1 MKSFRQLELV
11 WTWLIYQGGLA
22 RMRRNI
28 FLGFGCSGYRSF
40 FGSEDSRFGPFDKV
54 QVLAGQNNCG
64 KSSLVDFVIKAMTT
78 IDARGEIAR
87 NRYPFTRED
96 APLLLKSAGA
106 NDPLTISLCID
117 RSVLL
122 ESSSLKRPSGDKWRA
137 EFSELF
143 SRSPYIS
150 TDGNGVWL
158 DFLTSS
164 PGAWSSLANDL
175 TASFSQFKSS
185 GLSMDLNRC
194 SLDLLQHGGDD
205 GSCYADIIRSIVPW
219 GNIPRFVKV
228 DAIRS
233 VEDDD
238 FPDRDVD
245 LCSGRGLP
253 TALLRL
259 FNPER
264 SNHARAEARLNKLQG
279 FVRDVMN
286 DPRASLLVSHE
297 SHEISLKTSD
307 ADYLPLESLGT
318 GVTELV
324 ILASIIACNDNSIIC
339 IEEPEIHL
347 HPALQARFMKY
358 LLEDDSNRFIITTH
372 SPTVINYP
380 GVQVAHVS
388 KTNGVSG
395 CRQLDGLGCARDL
408 LDDLGVKASD
418 LLQANFVVWVEGPSD
433 RVYLNYWIKRWS
445 DEHNI
450 SLEEGIHYSA
460 MIYGGKL
467 LNALDASAGEEIPAE
482 LISLFRINTHFCV
495 LMDSDKKSSHSRLNS
510 TKRRIIDECTQSGAM
525 SWVTWGATIENY
537 VPEDVLAA
545 SIEKCYSGK
554 KWEHPLGDRF
564 ICPLSFTFKGGKTHP
579 DKIRIARTACEA
591 GFSPLGDAVKH
602 VAELCDL
609 ICAANDVD
617 MG

>member
-1 MKSFRQLELV
+1 
-11 WTWLIYQGGLA
+11 
-22 RMRRNI
+22 MRRNI

-40 FGSEDSRFGPFDKV
+40 FGNEDSRFGPFDKV

-64 KSSLVDFVIKAMTT
+64 KSSLVDFVIKAMTS
-78 IDARGEIAR
+78 IDGRGEIAR

-106 NDPLTISLCID
+106 DDPLTISLCID

-122 ESSSLKRPSGDKWRA
+122 ESSSLKQPSEDKLRA
-137 EFSELF
+137 ELSELF
-143 SRSPYIS
+143 SQSPYMS
-150 TDGNGVWL
+150 DDGNGVWL
-158 DFLTSS
+158 DFHMASLAA
-164 PGAWSSLANDL
+164 GSSLTNVL
-175 TASFSQFKSS
+175 IASFSQYKSAS
-185 GLSMDLNRC
+185 LSMDPARRP
-194 SLDLLQHGGDD
+194 LDLLEHAGDE
-205 GSCYADIIRSIVPW
+205 SCYADIIRSIVPW

-233 VEDDD
+233 VEDDE

-286 DPRASLLVSHE
+286 DPCASLLVSHE

-318 GVTELV
+318 GITELV
-324 ILASIIACNDNSIIC
+324 ILASIIACNDNRIIC

-388 KTNGVSG
+388 KANGASG

-433 RVYLNYWIKRWS
+433 RVYLSYWIKRWS

-450 SLEEGIHYSA
+450 SLEEGIHYSV

-467 LNALDASAGEEIPAE
+467 LNALDASAGGDIPSE

-495 LMDSDKKSSHSRLNS
+495 LVDSDKKSSHSRLNS
-510 TKRRIIDECTQSGAM
+510 TKRRIIDECAQNGAM
-525 SWVTWGATIENY
+525 SWITWGATIENY
-537 VPEDVLAA
+537 VPEDVLVA
-545 SIEKCYSGK
+545 SIEKCYPGK
-554 KWEHPLGDRF
+554 KWEHPLDDRF
-564 ICPLSFTFKGGKTHP
+564 ICPLSFAFKGKKSQP
-579 DKIRIARTACEA
+579 SKIKIARTACEV
-591 GFSPLGDAVKH
+591 GFSPLGDAMKKVG
-602 VAELCDL
+602 ELCDL
-609 ICAANDVD
+609 ICAANDVEAR
-617 MG
+617 

>member
-1 MKSFRQLELV
+1 
-11 WTWLIYQGGLA
+11 
-22 RMRRNI
+22 MRRNI

-40 FGSEDSRFGPFDKV
+40 FGNEDSRFGPFDKV

-64 KSSLVDFVIKAMTT
+64 KSSLVDFVIKAMTS
-78 IDARGEIAR
+78 IDGRGEIAR

-106 NDPLTISLCID
+106 DDPLTISLCID

-122 ESSSLKRPSGDKWRA
+122 ESSSLKQPSEDKLRA
-137 EFSELF
+137 ELSELF
-143 SRSPYIS
+143 SQSPYMS
-150 TDGNGVWL
+150 DDGNGVWL
-158 DFLTSS
+158 DFHMASLAA
-164 PGAWSSLANDL
+164 GSSLTNVL
-175 TASFSQFKSS
+175 IASFSQYKSAS
-185 GLSMDLNRC
+185 LSMDPARRP
-194 SLDLLQHGGDD
+194 LDLLEHAGDE
-205 GSCYADIIRSIVPW
+205 SCYADIIRSIVPW

-233 VEDDD
+233 VEDDE

-286 DPRASLLVSHE
+286 DPCASLLVSHE
-297 SHEISLKTSD
+297 SHEISLKTFD

-324 ILASIIACNDNSIIC
+324 ILASIIACNDNRIIC

-388 KTNGVSG
+388 KANGASG

-433 RVYLNYWIKRWS
+433 RVYLSYWIKRWS

-450 SLEEGIHYSA
+450 SLEEGIHYSV

-467 LNALDASAGEEIPAE
+467 LNALDASAGEDIPSE

-495 LMDSDKKSSHSRLNS
+495 LVDSDKKSSHSRLNS
-510 TKRRIIDECTQSGAM
+510 TKRRIIDECAQSGAM
-525 SWVTWGATIENY
+525 SWITWGATIENY
-537 VPEDVLAA
+537 VPEDVLVA
-545 SIEKCYSGK
+545 SIEKCYPGK
-554 KWEHPLGDRF
+554 KWEHPLDDRF
-564 ICPLSFTFKGGKTHP
+564 ICPLSFAFKGKKSQP
-579 DKIRIARTACEA
+579 SKIKIARTACEV
-591 GFSPLGDAVKH
+591 GFSPLGDAMKKVG
-602 VAELCDL
+602 ELCDL
-609 ICAANDVD
+609 ICAANDVEAR
-617 MG
+617 

>member
-1 MKSFRQLELV
+1 
-11 WTWLIYQGGLA
+11 
-22 RMRRNI
+22 MRRNI

-64 KSSLVDFVIKAMTT
+64 KSSLVDFVIKAMTS
-78 IDARGEIAR
+78 IDQRGEIAR

-122 ESSSLKRPSGDKWRA
+122 ESSSLKRPSGDKRMA
-137 EFSELF
+137 ELSELF
-143 SRSPYIS
+143 SRPPYIS
-150 TDGNGVWL
+150 NDGDGVWL
-158 DFLTSS
+158 DFLTAS
-164 PGAWSSLANDL
+164 PAAGSSLVNDL
-175 TASFSQFKSS
+175 IASFSQYKSA

-194 SLDLLQHGGDD
+194 SLDPLQHGGDD
-205 GSCYADIIRSIVPW
+205 ESCYADIIRSIVPW

-372 SPTVINYP
+372 SPTAINYP

-467 LNALDASAGEEIPAE
+467 LNALDASAGEDIPAE

-510 TKRRIIDECTQSGAM
+510 TKRRIIDECTQNGAM

-545 SIEKCYSGK
+545 SIEK
-554 KWEHPLGDRF
+554 
-564 ICPLSFTFKGGKTHP
+564 
-579 DKIRIARTACEA
+579 
-591 GFSPLGDAVKH
+591 
-602 VAELCDL
+602 
-609 ICAANDVD
+609 
-617 MG
+617 

>member
-1 MKSFRQLELV
+1 MHQ
-11 WTWLIYQGGLA
+11 
-22 RMRRNI
+22 NI
-28 FLGFGCSGYRSF
+28 FLGFGCNGYRSF
-40 FGSEDSRFGPFDKV
+40 FGNEDSRFGPFDKV

-64 KSSLVDFVIKAMTT
+64 KSSLVDFVIKAMTS
-78 IDARGEIAR
+78 IDVRGEIAR

-106 NDPLTISLCID
+106 NGPLTISLCID

-122 ESSSLKRPSGDKWRA
+122 ESSSLKRPSGDKWRT
-137 EFSELF
+137 ELSELF

-150 TDGNGVWL
+150 TNGDGVWL
-158 DFLTSS
+158 DFLTAT
-164 PGAWSSLANDL
+164 PAVGSSLANGII
-175 TASFSQFKSS
+175 ASYSQFKSAD
-185 GLSMDLNRC
+185 LSMDLNRC
-194 SLDLLQHGGDD
+194 SSDLLQYDGDD
-205 GSCYADIIRSIVPW
+205 ESCYAAIIHSIVPW
-219 GNIPRFVKV
+219 ENVPRFVKV

-238 FPDRDVD
+238 LPDRDVD
-245 LCSGRGLP
+245 LCGGRGLP

-264 SNHARAEARLNKLQG
+264 SNHTRAEERLNKLQG

-286 DPRASLLVSHE
+286 DPCTSLLVSHE

-307 ADYLPLESLGT
+307 ADYLPLDSLGT

-324 ILASIIACNDNSIIC
+324 ILASIIACNDNRIIC

-388 KTNGVSG
+388 KANGVSR
-395 CRQLDGLGCARDL
+395 CKQLDGLGCARDL

-418 LLQANFVVWVEGPSD
+418 LLQASFIVWVEGPSD
-433 RVYLNYWIKRWS
+433 RIYLTYWIKRWS
-445 DEHNI
+445 DEHGI
-450 SLEEGIHYSA
+450 SLEEGIHYSV

-467 LNALDASAGEEIPAE
+467 LNALDASTCEDVPAE

-510 TKRRIIDECTQSGAM
+510 TKRRIIDECEQSGAM

-537 VPEDVLAA
+537 VPEDVLVA
-545 SIEKCYSGK
+545 SIEKCYPGK

-564 ICPLSFTFKGGKTHP
+564 ICPLSFTFKGKKSQP
-579 DKIRIARTACEA
+579 SKIKIARAACKA
-591 GFSPLGDAVKH
+591 GFSPLDDAMKKVG
-602 VAELCDL
+602 ELCDL
-609 ICAANDVD
+609 ICAANDVETGWLD
-617 MG
+617 YRLVNRK

>member
-1 MKSFRQLELV
+1 MSWGF
-11 WTWLIYQGGLA
+11 A

-28 FLGFGCSGYRSF
+28 FLGFGCNGYRSF
-40 FGSEDSRFGPFDKV
+40 FGNEDSRFGPFDKI

-64 KSSLVDFVIKAMTT
+64 KSSLVDFVIKAMTS
-78 IDARGEIAR
+78 IDEMGEIAR

-106 NDPLTISLCID
+106 NAPLTISLCID

-122 ESSSLKRPSGDKWRA
+122 ESSSLKRPSGDRWRA

-150 TDGNGVWL
+150 TEGDAVWL
-158 DFLTSS
+158 DFLTAS
-164 PGAWSSLANDL
+164 PGAWSSLANVL

-194 SLDLLQHGGDD
+194 SLDLFQHGGDD

-233 VEDDD
+233 VEDDG
-238 FPDRDVD
+238 FPDRDID

-286 DPRASLLVSHE
+286 DPCASPLVSHE
-297 SHEISLKTSD
+297 SHEISLMTSD
-307 ADYLPLESLGT
+307 TDFLPLESLGT
-318 GVTELV
+318 GITELV
-324 ILASIIACNDNSIIC
+324 ILASIIACNDNRIIC

-433 RVYLNYWIKRWS
+433 RVYLNYWIKSWS

-450 SLEEGIHYSA
+450 SLEEGIHYSV

-467 LNALDASAGEEIPAE
+467 LNALDASAGGEFPSE

-510 TKRRIIDECTQSGAM
+510 TKCRIIDECAQSGAM

-537 VPEDVLAA
+537 IPEDVLVA
-545 SIEKCYSGK
+545 SIEKCYPGK

-564 ICPLSFTFKGGKTHP
+564 ICPLNFTFKGK
-579 DKIRIARTACEA
+579 KIQPSKIKIARSACEA
-591 GFSPLGDAVKH
+591 GFSPMGDAMKKVG
-602 VAELCDL
+602 VLCDL
-609 ICAANDVD
+609 ICAANDVGTRYLD
-617 MG
+617 YRLGNRE

>member
-1 MKSFRQLELV
+1 
-11 WTWLIYQGGLA
+11 
-22 RMRRNI
+22 MRRNI
-28 FLGFGCSGYRSF
+28 FLGFGCNGYRSF
-40 FGSEDSRFGPFDKV
+40 FGNEDSRFGPFDKV

-64 KSSLVDFVIKAMTT
+64 KSSLVDFVIKAMTS
-78 IDARGEIAR
+78 IDGRGEIAR

-106 NDPLTISLCID
+106 DDPLTISLCID

-122 ESSSLKRPSGDKWRA
+122 ESSSLKQPSEDKLRA
-137 EFSELF
+137 ELSELF
-143 SRSPYIS
+143 SQSPYMS
-150 TDGNGVWL
+150 DDGNGVWL
-158 DFLTSS
+158 DFHMASLAA
-164 PGAWSSLANDL
+164 GSSLTNVL
-175 TASFSQFKSS
+175 IASFSQYKSAS
-185 GLSMDLNRC
+185 LSMDPARRP
-194 SLDLLQHGGDD
+194 LDLLEHAGDE
-205 GSCYADIIRSIVPW
+205 SCYADIIRSIVPW

-233 VEDDD
+233 VEDDE

-286 DPRASLLVSHE
+286 DPCASLLVSHE

-318 GVTELV
+318 GITELV
-324 ILASIIACNDNSIIC
+324 ILASIIACNDNRIIC

-347 HPALQARFMKY
+347 HPTLQARFMKY

-388 KTNGVSG
+388 KANGASG

-433 RVYLNYWIKRWS
+433 RVYLSYWIKRWS

-450 SLEEGIHYSA
+450 SLEEGIHYSV

-467 LNALDASAGEEIPAE
+467 LNALDASAGGDIPSE

-495 LMDSDKKSSHSRLNS
+495 LVDSDKKSSHSRLNS
-510 TKRRIIDECTQSGAM
+510 TKRRIIDECAQSGAM
-525 SWVTWGATIENY
+525 SWITWGATIENY
-537 VPEDVLAA
+537 VPEDVLVA
-545 SIEKCYSGK
+545 SIEKCYPGK
-554 KWEHPLGDRF
+554 KWEHPLDDRF
-564 ICPLSFTFKGGKTHP
+564 ICPLSFAFKGKKSQP
-579 DKIRIARTACEA
+579 SKIKIARTACEV
-591 GFSPLGDAVKH
+591 GFSPLGDAMKKVG
-602 VAELCDL
+602 ELCDL
-609 ICAANDVD
+609 ICAANDVEAR
-617 MG
+617 

>member
-1 MKSFRQLELV
+1 
-11 WTWLIYQGGLA
+11 
-22 RMRRNI
+22 MRRNI
-28 FLGFGCSGYRSF
+28 FLGFGCNGYRSF
-40 FGSEDSRFGPFDKV
+40 FGDEDSRFGPFDKI

-64 KSSLVDFVIKAMTT
+64 KSSLVDFVIKAMTS
-78 IDARGEIAR
+78 IDEMGEIAR

-96 APLLLKSAGA
+96 APLLLKSVGI
-106 NDPLTISLCID
+106 NGPLTISLCIN

-122 ESSSLKRPSGDKWRA
+122 ESSGLKRPSGDKWRA
-137 EFSELF
+137 ELSELF

-150 TDGNGVWL
+150 SDENGVWL
-158 DFLTSS
+158 DFLTAS
-164 PGAWSSLANDL
+164 PGVWSSLANVL
-175 TASFSQFKSS
+175 TASFSQFKSA
-185 GLSMDLNRC
+185 GLAMDLNRC
-194 SLDLLQHGGDD
+194 SLDLLQYADD
-205 GSCYADIIRSIVPW
+205 DKSCYADIIRSIVPW

-238 FPDRDVD
+238 LPGRDVD
-245 LCSGRGLP
+245 LCSGHGLP

-286 DPRASLLVSHE
+286 DPCASLLVSHE

-324 ILASIIACNDNSIIC
+324 ILASIIACNDNRIIC

-358 LLEDDSNRFIITTH
+358 LFEDDSNRFIITTH

-388 KTNGVSG
+388 KASGVSG
-395 CRQLDGLGCARDL
+395 CRQLDGLGCVRDL

-418 LLQANFVVWVEGPSD
+418 LLQTNFVVWVEGPSD
-433 RVYLNYWIKRWS
+433 RVYLNYWIERWS

-450 SLEEGIHYSA
+450 SLEEGIHYSV
-460 MIYGGKL
+460 MIYSGKL
-467 LNALDASAGEEIPAE
+467 LNALDASTGGEIPSE

-510 TKRRIIDECTQSGAM
+510 TKRRIIDECAQSGAM

-537 VPEDVLAA
+537 IPEDVLVA
-545 SIEKCYSGK
+545 SIEKCYPGK

-564 ICPLSFTFKGGKTHP
+564 ICPLSFTFKGK
-579 DKIRIARTACEA
+579 KIQPSKIKIARSACEA
-591 GFSPLGDAVKH
+591 GFCPLGDAMKKVG
-602 VAELCDL
+602 ELCDL
-609 ICAANDVD
+609 ICAANDVE

>member
-1 MKSFRQLELV
+1 M
-11 WTWLIYQGGLA
+11 
-22 RMRRNI
+22 
-28 FLGFGCSGYRSF
+28 
-40 FGSEDSRFGPFDKV
+40 
-54 QVLAGQNNCG
+54 
-64 KSSLVDFVIKAMTT
+64 SL
-78 IDARGEIAR
+78 
-87 NRYPFTRED
+87 
-96 APLLLKSAGA
+96 
-106 NDPLTISLCID
+106 
-117 RSVLL
+117 
-122 ESSSLKRPSGDKWRA
+122 
-137 EFSELF
+137 
-143 SRSPYIS
+143 
-150 TDGNGVWL
+150 
-158 DFLTSS
+158 
-164 PGAWSSLANDL
+164 
-175 TASFSQFKSS
+175 
-185 GLSMDLNRC
+185 DLNRC

-205 GSCYADIIRSIVPW
+205 GSCYADIIHSIVPW

-238 FPDRDVD
+238 FPDRDVE

-286 DPRASLLVSHE
+286 DPCASLLVSHE

-318 GVTELV
+318 GITELV
-324 ILASIIACNDNSIIC
+324 ILASIIACNDNRIIC

-380 GVQVAHVS
+380 GIQVAHVS
-388 KTNGVSG
+388 KANGVSG

-418 LLQANFVVWVEGPSD
+418 LLQANFLVWVEGPSD

-450 SLEEGIHYSA
+450 SLEEGIHYSV

-467 LNALDASAGEEIPAE
+467 LNALDASAGGEIPSE

-495 LMDSDKKSSHSRLNS
+495 LMDSDKKSPHSRLNS
-510 TKRRIIDECTQSGAM
+510 TKRRIIDECAQSGAM

-537 VPEDVLAA
+537 IPEDVLVA
-545 SIEKCYSGK
+545 SIKKCYPDK

-564 ICPLSFTFKGGKTHP
+564 ICALSFTFKGKKIQPGKI
-579 DKIRIARTACEA
+579 KIARTACEA
-591 GFSPLGDAVKH
+591 GFSPLGDAMKKVG
-602 VAELCDL
+602 ELCDL
-609 ICAANDVD
+609 ICAANDVETR
-617 MG
+617 

>member
-1 MKSFRQLELV
+1 
-11 WTWLIYQGGLA
+11 
-22 RMRRNI
+22 MRRNI
-28 FLGFGCSGYRSF
+28 FLGFGCNGYRSF
-40 FGSEDSRFGPFDKV
+40 FGNEDSRFGPFDKI

-64 KSSLVDFVIKAMTT
+64 KSSLVDFVIKAMTS
-78 IDARGEIAR
+78 IDEMGEIAR

-106 NDPLTISLCID
+106 NAPLAISLCID

-122 ESSSLKRPSGDKWRA
+122 ESSSLKRPSGDRWRA

-150 TDGNGVWL
+150 TEGDAVWL
-158 DFLTSS
+158 DFLTAS
-164 PGAWSSLANDL
+164 PGAWSSLANVL

-194 SLDLLQHGGDD
+194 SLDLFQHGGDD

-233 VEDDD
+233 VEDDG
-238 FPDRDVD
+238 FPDRDID

-286 DPRASLLVSHE
+286 DPCASLLVSHE
-297 SHEISLKTSD
+297 SHEISLMTSD
-307 ADYLPLESLGT
+307 TDFLPLESLGT
-318 GVTELV
+318 GITELV
-324 ILASIIACNDNSIIC
+324 ILASIIACNDNRIIC

-433 RVYLNYWIKRWS
+433 RVYLNYWIKSWS

-450 SLEEGIHYSA
+450 SLEEGIHYSV

-467 LNALDASAGEEIPAE
+467 LNALDASAGGEFPSE

-510 TKRRIIDECTQSGAM
+510 TKCRIIDECAQSGAM

-537 VPEDVLAA
+537 IPEDVLVA
-545 SIEKCYSGK
+545 SIEKCYPGK

-564 ICPLSFTFKGGKTHP
+564 ICPLNFTFKGK
-579 DKIRIARTACEA
+579 KIQPSKIKIARSACEA
-591 GFSPLGDAVKH
+591 GFSPMGDAMKKVG
-602 VAELCDL
+602 VLCDL
-609 ICAANDVD
+609 ICAANDVGTRYLD
-617 MG
+617 YRLGNRE

>member
-1 MKSFRQLELV
+1 
-11 WTWLIYQGGLA
+11 
-22 RMRRNI
+22 MRRNF

-40 FGSEDSRFGPFDKV
+40 FGNEDSRFGPFDKV

-64 KSSLVDFVIKAMTT
+64 KSSLVDFVIKAMTS
-78 IDARGEIAR
+78 IDGRGEIAR

-106 NDPLTISLCID
+106 DDPLTISLCID

-122 ESSSLKRPSGDKWRA
+122 ESSSLKQPSEDKLRA
-137 EFSELF
+137 ELSELF
-143 SRSPYIS
+143 SQSPYMS
-150 TDGNGVWL
+150 DDGNGVWL
-158 DFLTSS
+158 DFHMASLAA
-164 PGAWSSLANDL
+164 GSSLTNVL
-175 TASFSQFKSS
+175 ISSFSQYKSAS
-185 GLSMDLNRC
+185 LSMDPARRP
-194 SLDLLQHGGDD
+194 LDLLEHAGDE
-205 GSCYADIIRSIVPW
+205 SCYADIIRSIVPW

-233 VEDDD
+233 VEDVV

-286 DPRASLLVSHE
+286 DPCASLLVSHE

-324 ILASIIACNDNSIIC
+324 ILASIIACNDNRIIC

-388 KTNGVSG
+388 KANGVSG

-445 DEHNI
+445 AEHNI
-450 SLEEGIHYSA
+450 SLEEGIHYSV

-467 LNALDASAGEEIPAE
+467 LNALDASAGGEIPSE

-510 TKRRIIDECTQSGAM
+510 TKRRIIDECAQSGAM
-525 SWVTWGATIENY
+525 SWTTWGATIENY
-537 VPEDVLAA
+537 VSEDVLVA
-545 SIEKCYSGK
+545 SIEKCYPGK

-564 ICPLSFTFKGGKTHP
+564 ICPLSFTFKGK
-579 DKIRIARTACEA
+579 KIQPSKIKIARTACEA
-591 GFSPLGDAVKH
+591 GFSPLGDAMKKVG
-602 VAELCDL
+602 ELCDL
-609 ICAANDVD
+609 ICAANDVETR
-617 MG
+617 

>member
-1 MKSFRQLELV
+1 
-11 WTWLIYQGGLA
+11 
-22 RMRRNI
+22 MRRNI

-64 KSSLVDFVIKAMTT
+64 KSSLVDFVIKAMTS
-78 IDARGEIAR
+78 IDQRGEIAR

-106 NDPLTISLCID
+106 NGPLTISLCID

-122 ESSSLKRPSGDKWRA
+122 ESSSLKRPSGDEWMA
-137 EFSELF
+137 ELSELF
-143 SRSPYIS
+143 SRPPYIS
-150 TDGNGVWL
+150 TDGDGVWL
-158 DFLTSS
+158 DFLTAS
-164 PGAWSSLANDL
+164 PAAGSSLVNDL
-175 TASFSQFKSS
+175 TASFSQYKSA

-194 SLDLLQHGGDD
+194 FLDPLQHGGDD
-205 GSCYADIIRSIVPW
+205 ESCYADIIRSIVPW

-388 KTNGVSG
+388 KRNGVSG

-510 TKRRIIDECTQSGAM
+510 TKRRIVDECTQSGAM

>member
-1 MKSFRQLELV
+1 
-11 WTWLIYQGGLA
+11 
-22 RMRRNI
+22 MRRNI
-28 FLGFGCSGYRSF
+28 FLGFGCNGYRSF
-40 FGSEDSRFGPFDKV
+40 FGNEESRFGPFDKV

-64 KSSLVDFVIKAMTT
+64 KSSLVDFVIKAMIS
-78 IDARGEIAR
+78 IDEIGEIAR

-106 NDPLTISLCID
+106 NGPLTISLCID

-122 ESSSLKRPSGDKWRA
+122 DSSSLKRPSRDKWRA

-164 PGAWSSLANDL
+164 PGAWSSLANVL
-175 TASFSQFKSS
+175 TASFSQFKIS

-194 SLDLLQHGGDD
+194 SLDLFQHGGDD
-205 GSCYADIIRSIVPW
+205 KSCYADIIRSIVPW

-286 DPRASLLVSHE
+286 DPCASLLVSHE
-297 SHEISLKTSD
+297 SHEISLMTSD
-307 ADYLPLESLGT
+307 TDFLPLESLGT
-318 GVTELV
+318 GITELV
-324 ILASIIACNDNSIIC
+324 ILASIIACNDNRIIC

-380 GVQVAHVS
+380 GIQVAHVS
-388 KTNGVSG
+388 KANGVSG
-395 CRQLDGLGCARDL
+395 CRQLDGLGCVRDL

-418 LLQANFVVWVEGPSD
+418 LLQSNFVVWVEGPSD

-450 SLEEGIHYSA
+450 SLEEGIHYSV

-467 LNALDASAGEEIPAE
+467 LNALDASAGGEIPSE
-482 LISLFRINTHFCV
+482 LIPLFRINTHFCV
-495 LMDSDKKSSHSRLNS
+495 LMDSDKKSSHSRLYS
-510 TKRRIIDECTQSGAM
+510 TKRRIIDECAQSGAM

-537 VPEDVLAA
+537 IPEDVLVA
-545 SIEKCYSGK
+545 SIMNCYPDK

-564 ICPLSFTFKGGKTHP
+564 ICPLSFTFKGK
-579 DKIRIARTACEA
+579 KIQPSKIKIARTACEA
-591 GFSPLGDAVKH
+591 GFSPLGDAMKKVG
-602 VAELCDL
+602 ELCDL
-609 ICAANDVD
+609 ICAANDVE
-617 MG
+617 MR

>member
-1 MKSFRQLELV
+1 
-11 WTWLIYQGGLA
+11 
-22 RMRRNI
+22 MRRNI

-40 FGSEDSRFGPFDKV
+40 FGNEDSRFGPFDKV

-64 KSSLVDFVIKAMTT
+64 KSSLVDFVIKAMTS
-78 IDARGEIAR
+78 IDERGVIAYDR
-87 NRYPFTRED
+87 SPFTSED
-96 APLLLKSAGA
+96 VPLVLKSAGA
-106 NDPLTISLCID
+106 NGSLVISLCVD

-164 PGAWSSLANDL
+164 PGAWSSLANVL
-175 TASFSQFKSS
+175 TASFSQYKSA
-185 GLSMDLNRC
+185 GLSMDLHRC
-194 SLDLLQHGGDD
+194 SLELLQHAGDD
-205 GSCYADIIRSIVPW
+205 ESCYADIIRSIVPW

-233 VEDDD
+233 VEDDN

-264 SNHARAEARLNKLQG
+264 SNHAQAEARLNKLQG

-286 DPRASLLVSHE
+286 DPCASLLVSHE

-318 GVTELV
+318 GLTELV
-324 ILASIIACNDNSIIC
+324 ILASIIACNDNRIIC
-339 IEEPEIHL
+339 VEEPEIHL

-380 GVQVAHVS
+380 GIQVAHVS
-388 KTNGVSG
+388 KANGVSG

-450 SLEEGIHYSA
+450 SLEEGIHYSV

-467 LNALDASAGEEIPAE
+467 LNALDASAGGEIPSE

-495 LMDSDKKSSHSRLNS
+495 LMDSDKKSSHSRLNL
-510 TKRRIIDECTQSGAM
+510 TKRRIIDECAQSGAM
-525 SWVTWGATIENY
+525 SWITWGATIENY
-537 VPEDVLAA
+537 VPEDVLVA
-545 SIEKCYSGK
+545 SIEKCYPGK
-554 KWEHPLGDRF
+554 KWVHPLGDRF
-564 ICPLSFTFKGGKTHP
+564 ICPLSFTFKGK
-579 DKIRIARTACEA
+579 KIQPSKIKIARSACEA
-591 GFSPLGDAVKH
+591 GFSPLGDAMKKVG
-602 VAELCDL
+602 ELCDL
-609 ICAANDVD
+609 ICAANDVETR
-617 MG
+617 

>member
-1 MKSFRQLELV
+1 
-11 WTWLIYQGGLA
+11 
-22 RMRRNI
+22 MRRNI
-28 FLGFGCSGYRSF
+28 FLGFGCNGYRSF
-40 FGSEDSRFGPFDKV
+40 FGNEDSRFGPFDKV

-64 KSSLVDFVIKAMTT
+64 KSSLVDFVIKTMAS
-78 IDARGEIAR
+78 IDERGRIAFDQ
-87 NRYPFTRED
+87 YPFTSED
-96 APLLLKSAGA
+96 APLALKSAGA
-106 NDPLTISLCID
+106 NVPLAISLCVD

-122 ESSSLKRPSGDKWRA
+122 ESSSLKRPSGVKWRA
-137 EFSELF
+137 ELSELF
-143 SRSPYIS
+143 SQPSYIS
-150 TDGNGVWL
+150 DGGNGVWL

-164 PGAWSSLANDL
+164 PAEGSSSANGL
-175 TASFSQFKSS
+175 TASFSQYKSA
-185 GLSMDLNRC
+185 GLSMDLHRC
-194 SLDLLQHGGDD
+194 SLELLQHAGDD
-205 GSCYADIIRSIVPW
+205 ESSYADIIRSIVPW

-286 DPRASLLVSHE
+286 DPCASLLVSHE

-324 ILASIIACNDNSIIC
+324 ILASIIACNDNRIIC

-388 KTNGVSG
+388 KANGASG

-418 LLQANFVVWVEGPSD
+418 LLQSNFVVWVEGPSD

-450 SLEEGIHYSA
+450 SLEEGIHYSV

-467 LNALDASAGEEIPAE
+467 LNALDASAGGEIPSE

-510 TKRRIIDECTQSGAM
+510 TKRHIIDECAQSGAM

-537 VPEDVLAA
+537 IPEDVLVTL
-545 SIEKCYSGK
+545 IKKCYPDK

-564 ICPLSFTFKGGKTHP
+564 ICPLSFTFKGK
-579 DKIRIARTACEA
+579 KIQPSKIKIARTACGA
-591 GFSPLGDAVKH
+591 GFSPLGDAMKKVG
-602 VAELCDL
+602 ELCDL
-609 ICAANDVD
+609 ICAANDVEIR
-617 MG
+617 

>member
-1 MKSFRQLELV
+1 
-11 WTWLIYQGGLA
+11 
-22 RMRRNI
+22 MRRNI

-40 FGSEDSRFGPFDKV
+40 FGNEDSRFGPFDKV
-54 QVLAGQNNCG
+54 QVLVGQNNCG
-64 KSSLVDFVIKAMTT
+64 KSSLVDFVIKAMTS
-78 IDARGEIAR
+78 IDERGVIAYDR
-87 NRYPFTRED
+87 SPFTSED
-96 APLLLKSAGA
+96 VPLVLKSAGA
-106 NDPLTISLCID
+106 NGSLVISLCVD

-122 ESSSLKRPSGDKWRA
+122 ESSSLKRPSADKWRA
-137 EFSELF
+137 ELSELF
-143 SRSPYIS
+143 SRPPYIS
-150 TDGNGVWL
+150 TAGDGVWL
-158 DFLTSS
+158 DFLTASPAVGSS
-164 PGAWSSLANDL
+164 SANGL
-175 TASFSQFKSS
+175 TASFSQYKSA
-185 GLSMDLNRC
+185 GFSMDLHRC
-194 SLDLLQHGGDD
+194 SLDLLQHAGDD
-205 GSCYADIIRSIVPW
+205 ESCYADIIRSIVPW

-233 VEDDD
+233 VEDDN

-264 SNHARAEARLNKLQG
+264 SNHAQAEARLNKLQG

-286 DPRASLLVSHE
+286 DPCASMLVSHE

-318 GVTELV
+318 GITELV
-324 ILASIIACNDNSIIC
+324 ILASIIACNDNRIIC

-388 KTNGVSG
+388 KANGASG

-433 RVYLNYWIKRWS
+433 RVYLSYWIKRWS

-450 SLEEGIHYSA
+450 SLEEGIHYSV

-467 LNALDASAGEEIPAE
+467 LNALDASAGGDIPSE

-495 LMDSDKKSSHSRLNS
+495 LVDSDKKSSHSRLNS
-510 TKRRIIDECTQSGAM
+510 TKRRIIDECAQRGAM
-525 SWVTWGATIENY
+525 SWITWGATIENY
-537 VPEDVLAA
+537 VPEDVLVA
-545 SIEKCYSGK
+545 SIEKCYPGK
-554 KWEHPLGDRF
+554 KWEHPLDDRF
-564 ICPLSFTFKGGKTHP
+564 ICPLSFAFKGKKSQP
-579 DKIRIARTACEA
+579 SKIKIARTACEV
-591 GFSPLGDAVKH
+591 GFSPLGDAMKKVG
-602 VAELCDL
+602 ELCDL
-609 ICAANDVD
+609 ICAANDVEAR
-617 MG
+617 

>member
-1 MKSFRQLELV
+1 M
-11 WTWLIYQGGLA
+11 
-22 RMRRNI
+22 
-28 FLGFGCSGYRSF
+28 
-40 FGSEDSRFGPFDKV
+40 
-54 QVLAGQNNCG
+54 
-64 KSSLVDFVIKAMTT
+64 
-78 IDARGEIAR
+78 GEIAR

-106 NDPLTISLCID
+106 NAPLAISLCID

-122 ESSSLKRPSGDKWRA
+122 ESSSLKRPSGDRWRA

-150 TDGNGVWL
+150 TEGDAVWL
-158 DFLTSS
+158 DFLTAS
-164 PGAWSSLANDL
+164 PGAWSSLANVL

-194 SLDLLQHGGDD
+194 SLDLFQHGGDD

-233 VEDDD
+233 VEDDG
-238 FPDRDVD
+238 FPDRDID

-286 DPRASLLVSHE
+286 DPCASLLVSHE
-297 SHEISLKTSD
+297 SHEISLMTSD
-307 ADYLPLESLGT
+307 TDFLPLESLGT
-318 GVTELV
+318 GITELV
-324 ILASIIACNDNSIIC
+324 ILASIIACNDNRIIC

-433 RVYLNYWIKRWS
+433 RVYLNYWIKSWS

-450 SLEEGIHYSA
+450 SLEEGIHYSV

-467 LNALDASAGEEIPAE
+467 LNALDASAGGEFPSE

-510 TKRRIIDECTQSGAM
+510 TKCRIIDECAQSGAM

-537 VPEDVLAA
+537 IPEDVLVA
-545 SIEKCYSGK
+545 SIEKCYPGK

-564 ICPLSFTFKGGKTHP
+564 ICPLNFTFKGK
-579 DKIRIARTACEA
+579 KIQPSKIKIARSACEA
-591 GFSPLGDAVKH
+591 GFSPMGDAMKKVG
-602 VAELCDL
+602 VLCDL
-609 ICAANDVD
+609 ICAANDVGTRYLD
-617 MG
+617 YRLGNRE

>member
-1 MKSFRQLELV
+1 
-11 WTWLIYQGGLA
+11 
-22 RMRRNI
+22 MRRNI

-40 FGSEDSRFGPFDKV
+40 FGNEDSRFGPFDKV

-64 KSSLVDFVIKAMTT
+64 KSSLVDFVIKAMTS
-78 IDARGEIAR
+78 IDGRGEIAR

-96 APLLLKSAGA
+96 APMLLNSAGA

-117 RSVLL
+117 RTVLL
-122 ESSSLKRPSGDKWRA
+122 GSSSLKRPSGDKWRA

-164 PGAWSSLANDL
+164 PAVGSSSANGL
-175 TASFSQFKSS
+175 TASFSQYKSA
-185 GLSMDLNRC
+185 GLSMDLHRC
-194 SLDLLQHGGDD
+194 SLELLQHAGGDE
-205 GSCYADIIRSIVPW
+205 SCYADIIRSIVPW

-286 DPRASLLVSHE
+286 DPCASLLVSHE
-297 SHEISLKTSD
+297 SHEISFKTSD
-307 ADYLPLESLGT
+307 ADFLPLESLGT

-324 ILASIIACNDNSIIC
+324 ILASIIACNDNRIIC
-339 IEEPEIHL
+339 VEEPEIHL

-380 GVQVAHVS
+380 GIQVAHVS
-388 KTNGVSG
+388 KANGVSG

-433 RVYLNYWIKRWS
+433 RVYLNYWIERWS

-450 SLEEGIHYSA
+450 SLEEGIHYSV

-467 LNALDASAGEEIPAE
+467 LNALDASAGGEIPSE

-510 TKRRIIDECTQSGAM
+510 TKRRIVDECARSGAM

-537 VPEDVLAA
+537 IPEDVLVA
-545 SIEKCYSGK
+545 SIKKCYPDK

-564 ICPLSFTFKGGKTHP
+564 ICPLSFTFKGK
-579 DKIRIARTACEA
+579 KIQPSKIKIARTACEA
-591 GFSPLGDAVKH
+591 GFSPLGDAMKKVG
-602 VAELCDL
+602 ELCDL
-609 ICAANDVD
+609 ICAANDVE
-617 MG
+617 MR

>member
-1 MKSFRQLELV
+1 MHQ
-11 WTWLIYQGGLA
+11 
-22 RMRRNI
+22 NI
-28 FLGFGCSGYRSF
+28 FLGFGCNGYRSF
-40 FGSEDSRFGPFDKV
+40 FGNEDSRFGPFDKV

-64 KSSLVDFVIKAMTT
+64 KSSLVDFVIKAMTS
-78 IDARGEIAR
+78 IDVRGEIAR

-96 APLLLKSAGA
+96 APLLLKSAEA
-106 NDPLTISLCID
+106 NGPLTISLCID

-122 ESSSLKRPSGDKWRA
+122 ESSSLKQPSGDKWRA
-137 EFSELF
+137 ELSELF

-150 TDGNGVWL
+150 TDGDGVWL
-158 DFLTSS
+158 DFITAT
-164 PGAWSSLANDL
+164 PAVGSSLANGIA
-175 TASFSQFKSS
+175 ASFSQFKSAD
-185 GLSMDLNRC
+185 LSMDLNRC
-194 SLDLLQHGGDD
+194 SSDLLQRNDD
-205 GSCYADIIRSIVPW
+205 DESCYANIIRSIVPW
-219 GNIPRFVKV
+219 ENIPRFVKV

-238 FPDRDVD
+238 LPGRDVD

-264 SNHARAEARLNKLQG
+264 SNHTRAEARLNKLQG

-286 DPRASLLVSHE
+286 DPCTSLLVSHE

-307 ADYLPLESLGT
+307 ADYLPLDSLGT

-324 ILASIIACNDNSIIC
+324 ILASIIACNDNRIIC

-388 KTNGVSG
+388 KANGISR
-395 CRQLDGLGCARDL
+395 CKQLDGLGCARDL

-418 LLQANFVVWVEGPSD
+418 LLQASFIVWVEGPSD
-433 RVYLNYWIKRWS
+433 RIYLTYWIKRWS
-445 DEHNI
+445 DEHSI
-450 SLEEGIHYSA
+450 SLEEGIHYSV

-467 LNALDASAGEEIPAE
+467 MNALDASTCEDVPAE

-510 TKRRIIDECTQSGAM
+510 TKRRIIDECEQGGAM

-537 VPEDVLAA
+537 VPEDVLVA
-545 SIEKCYSGK
+545 SIKKCYPGK

-564 ICPLSFTFKGGKTHP
+564 ICPLSFTFKGTERRP
-579 DKIRIARTACEA
+579 SKIKIARAACGG
-591 GFSPLGDAVKH
+591 GFSPLDDAMKKVGK
-602 VAELCDL
+602 LCDL
-609 ICAANDVD
+609 ICAANDVETR
-617 MG
+617 

>member
-1 MKSFRQLELV
+1 
-11 WTWLIYQGGLA
+11 
-22 RMRRNI
+22 MRRNI

-40 FGSEDSRFGPFDKV
+40 FGNEDSRFGPFDKV

-64 KSSLVDFVIKAMTT
+64 KSSLVDFVIKAMTS
-78 IDARGEIAR
+78 IDGRGEIAR

-106 NDPLTISLCID
+106 DDPLTISLCID

-122 ESSSLKRPSGDKWRA
+122 GSSSLKQPSEDKLRA
-137 EFSELF
+137 ELSELF
-143 SRSPYIS
+143 SQSPYMS
-150 TDGNGVWL
+150 DDGNGVWL
-158 DFLTSS
+158 DFHMASLAA
-164 PGAWSSLANDL
+164 GSSLTNVL
-175 TASFSQFKSS
+175 IASFSQYKSAS
-185 GLSMDLNRC
+185 LSMDPARRP
-194 SLDLLQHGGDD
+194 LDLLEHAGDE
-205 GSCYADIIRSIVPW
+205 SCYADIIRSIVPW

-233 VEDDD
+233 VEDDE

-286 DPRASLLVSHE
+286 DPCASLLVSHE

-324 ILASIIACNDNSIIC
+324 ILASIIACNDNRIIC

-388 KTNGVSG
+388 KANGVSG
-395 CRQLDGLGCARDL
+395 CRQLDGLGCVRDL

-450 SLEEGIHYSA
+450 SLEEGIHYSV

-467 LNALDASAGEEIPAE
+467 LNALDASTGGEIPSE
-482 LISLFRINTHFCV
+482 LIFLFRINTHFCV
-495 LMDSDKKSSHSRLNS
+495 LMDSDKKSSHSGLNS
-510 TKRRIIDECTQSGAM
+510 TKRRIIDECAQSGAM

-537 VPEDVLAA
+537 IPEDVLVA
-545 SIEKCYSGK
+545 SIEKCYLGK

-564 ICPLSFTFKGGKTHP
+564 ICPLSFTFKGK
-579 DKIRIARTACEA
+579 KIQPSKIKIARSACEA
-591 GFSPLGDAVKH
+591 GFSPLGDAMKKVG
-602 VAELCDL
+602 ELCDL
-609 ICAANDVD
+609 ICAANDVETR
-617 MG
+617 

>member
-1 MKSFRQLELV
+1 
-11 WTWLIYQGGLA
+11 
-22 RMRRNI
+22 MRRNI

-40 FGSEDSRFGPFDKV
+40 FGNEDSRFGPFDKV

-64 KSSLVDFVIKAMTT
+64 KSSLVDFVIKAMTS
-78 IDARGEIAR
+78 IDGRGEIAR

-106 NDPLTISLCID
+106 DDPLTISLCID

-122 ESSSLKRPSGDKWRA
+122 GSSSLKQPSEDKLRA
-137 EFSELF
+137 ELSELF
-143 SRSPYIS
+143 SQSPYMS
-150 TDGNGVWL
+150 DDGNGVWL
-158 DFLTSS
+158 DFHMASLAA
-164 PGAWSSLANDL
+164 GSSLTNVL
-175 TASFSQFKSS
+175 IASFSQYKSAS
-185 GLSMDLNRC
+185 LSMDPARRP
-194 SLDLLQHGGDD
+194 LDLLEHAGDE
-205 GSCYADIIRSIVPW
+205 SCYADIIRSIVPW

-233 VEDDD
+233 VEDDE

-286 DPRASLLVSHE
+286 DPCASLLVSHE

-318 GVTELV
+318 GVTKLV
-324 ILASIIACNDNSIIC
+324 ILASIIACNDNRIIC

-388 KTNGVSG
+388 KANGVSG
-395 CRQLDGLGCARDL
+395 CRQLDGLGCVRDL

-450 SLEEGIHYSA
+450 SLEEGIHYSV

-467 LNALDASAGEEIPAE
+467 LNALDASTGGEIPSE
-482 LISLFRINTHFCV
+482 LIFLFRINTHFCV
-495 LMDSDKKSSHSRLNS
+495 LMDSDKKSSHSGLNS
-510 TKRRIIDECTQSGAM
+510 TKRRIIDECAQSGAM

-537 VPEDVLAA
+537 IPEDVLVA
-545 SIEKCYSGK
+545 SIEKCYLGK

-564 ICPLSFTFKGGKTHP
+564 ICPLSFTFKGK
-579 DKIRIARTACEA
+579 KIQPSKIKIARSACEA
-591 GFSPLGDAVKH
+591 GFSPLGDAMKKVG
-602 VAELCDL
+602 ELCDL
-609 ICAANDVD
+609 ICAANDVETR
-617 MG
+617 

>member
-1 MKSFRQLELV
+1 
-11 WTWLIYQGGLA
+11 
-22 RMRRNI
+22 MRRNI

-40 FGSEDSRFGPFDKV
+40 FGNEDSRFGPFDKV

-64 KSSLVDFVIKAMTT
+64 KSSLVDFVIKAMTS
-78 IDARGEIAR
+78 IDGRGEIAR

-106 NDPLTISLCID
+106 DDPLTISLCID

-122 ESSSLKRPSGDKWRA
+122 ESSSLKQPSEDKLRA
-137 EFSELF
+137 ELSELF
-143 SRSPYIS
+143 SQSPYMS
-150 TDGNGVWL
+150 DDGNGVWL
-158 DFLTSS
+158 DFHMASLAA
-164 PGAWSSLANDL
+164 GSSLTNVL
-175 TASFSQFKSS
+175 IASFSQYKSAS
-185 GLSMDLNRC
+185 LSMDPARRP
-194 SLDLLQHGGDD
+194 LDLLEHAGDE
-205 GSCYADIIRSIVPW
+205 SCYADIIRSIVPW

-233 VEDDD
+233 VEDDE

-286 DPRASLLVSHE
+286 DPCASLLVSHE

-318 GVTELV
+318 GITELV
-324 ILASIIACNDNSIIC
+324 ILASIIACNDNRIIC

-388 KTNGVSG
+388 KANGASG

-433 RVYLNYWIKRWS
+433 RVYLSYWIKRWS

-450 SLEEGIHYSA
+450 SLEEGIHYSV

-467 LNALDASAGEEIPAE
+467 LNALDASAGGDIPSE

-495 LMDSDKKSSHSRLNS
+495 LVDSDKKSSHSRLNS
-510 TKRRIIDECTQSGAM
+510 TKCRIIDECAQSGAM
-525 SWVTWGATIENY
+525 SWITWGATIENY
-537 VPEDVLAA
+537 VPEDVLVA
-545 SIEKCYSGK
+545 SIEKCYPGK
-554 KWEHPLGDRF
+554 KWEHPLDDRF
-564 ICPLSFTFKGGKTHP
+564 ICPLSFAIKGKKSQP
-579 DKIRIARTACEA
+579 SKIKIARTACEV
-591 GFSPLGDAVKH
+591 GFSPLGDAMKKVG
-602 VAELCDL
+602 ELCDL
-609 ICAANDVD
+609 ICAANDVEAR
-617 MG
+617 

>member
-1 MKSFRQLELV
+1 MSWGF
-11 WTWLIYQGGLA
+11 A

-28 FLGFGCSGYRSF
+28 FLGFGCNGYRSF
-40 FGSEDSRFGPFDKV
+40 FGNEDSRFGPFDKI

-64 KSSLVDFVIKAMTT
+64 KSSLVDFVIKAMTS
-78 IDARGEIAR
+78 IDEMGEIAR

-106 NDPLTISLCID
+106 NAPLTISLCID

-122 ESSSLKRPSGDKWRA
+122 ESSSLKRPSGDRWRA

-150 TDGNGVWL
+150 TEGDAVWL
-158 DFLTSS
+158 DFLTAS
-164 PGAWSSLANDL
+164 PGAWSSLANVL

-194 SLDLLQHGGDD
+194 SLDLFQHGGDD

-233 VEDDD
+233 VEDDG
-238 FPDRDVD
+238 FPDRDID

-286 DPRASLLVSHE
+286 DPCASLLVSHE
-297 SHEISLKTSD
+297 SHEISLMTSD
-307 ADYLPLESLGT
+307 TDFLPLESLGT
-318 GVTELV
+318 GITELV
-324 ILASIIACNDNSIIC
+324 ILASIIACNDNRIIC

-395 CRQLDGLGCARDL
+395 CRQLDGLGRARDL

-433 RVYLNYWIKRWS
+433 RVYLNYWIKSWS

-450 SLEEGIHYSA
+450 SLEEGIHYSV

-467 LNALDASAGEEIPAE
+467 LNALDASAGGEFPSE

-510 TKRRIIDECTQSGAM
+510 TKCRIIDECAQSGAM

-537 VPEDVLAA
+537 IPEDVLVA
-545 SIEKCYSGK
+545 SIEKCYPGK

-564 ICPLSFTFKGGKTHP
+564 ICPLNFTFKGK
-579 DKIRIARTACEA
+579 KIQPSKIKIARSACEA
-591 GFSPLGDAVKH
+591 GFSPMGDAMKKVG
-602 VAELCDL
+602 VLCDL
-609 ICAANDVD
+609 ICAANDVGTRYLD
-617 MG
+617 YRLGNRE

>member
-1 MKSFRQLELV
+1 
-11 WTWLIYQGGLA
+11 
-22 RMRRNI
+22 MRRNI
-28 FLGFGCSGYRSF
+28 FLGFGCNGYRSF
-40 FGSEDSRFGPFDKV
+40 FGNEDSRFGPFDKI

-64 KSSLVDFVIKAMTT
+64 KSSLVDFVIKAMTS
-78 IDARGEIAR
+78 IDEMGEIAR

-106 NDPLTISLCID
+106 NAPLTISLCID

-122 ESSSLKRPSGDKWRA
+122 ESSSLKRPSGDRWRA

-150 TDGNGVWL
+150 TEGDAVWL
-158 DFLTSS
+158 DFLTAS
-164 PGAWSSLANDL
+164 PGAWSSLANVL

-194 SLDLLQHGGDD
+194 SLDLFQHGGDD
-205 GSCYADIIRSIVPW
+205 GSCYADIIRSIVSW

-233 VEDDD
+233 VEDDG
-238 FPDRDVD
+238 FPDRDID

-286 DPRASLLVSHE
+286 DPCASLLVSHE
-297 SHEISLKTSD
+297 SHEISLMTSD
-307 ADYLPLESLGT
+307 TDFPPLESLGT
-318 GVTELV
+318 GITELV
-324 ILASIIACNDNSIIC
+324 ILASIIACNDNRIIC

-433 RVYLNYWIKRWS
+433 RVYLNYWIKSWS

-450 SLEEGIHYSA
+450 SLEEGIHYSV

-467 LNALDASAGEEIPAE
+467 LNALDASAGGEFPSE

-510 TKRRIIDECTQSGAM
+510 TKCRIIDECAQSGAM

-537 VPEDVLAA
+537 IPEDVLVA
-545 SIEKCYSGK
+545 SIEKCYPGK

-564 ICPLSFTFKGGKTHP
+564 ICPLNFTFKGK
-579 DKIRIARTACEA
+579 KIQPSKIKIARSACEA
-591 GFSPLGDAVKH
+591 GFSPMGDAMKKVG
-602 VAELCDL
+602 VLCDL
-609 ICAANDVD
+609 ICAANDVGTRYLD
-617 MG
+617 YRLGNRE

>member
-1 MKSFRQLELV
+1 
-11 WTWLIYQGGLA
+11 
-22 RMRRNI
+22 
-28 FLGFGCSGYRSF
+28 
-40 FGSEDSRFGPFDKV
+40 
-54 QVLAGQNNCG
+54 
-64 KSSLVDFVIKAMTT
+64 MTS
-78 IDARGEIAR
+78 IDGRGEIAR
-87 NRYPFTRED
+87 NRHPFTRED

-106 NDPLTISLCID
+106 DDPLTISLCID

-122 ESSSLKRPSGDKWRA
+122 ESSSLKQPSEDKLRA
-137 EFSELF
+137 ELSELF
-143 SRSPYIS
+143 SQSPYMS
-150 TDGNGVWL
+150 DDGNGVWL
-158 DFLTSS
+158 DFHMASLAA
-164 PGAWSSLANDL
+164 GSSLTNVL
-175 TASFSQFKSS
+175 IASFSQYKSAS
-185 GLSMDLNRC
+185 LSMDPARRP
-194 SLDLLQHGGDD
+194 LDLLEHAGDE
-205 GSCYADIIRSIVPW
+205 SCYADIIRSIVPW

-233 VEDDD
+233 VEDDE

-286 DPRASLLVSHE
+286 DPCASLLVSHE

-318 GVTELV
+318 GITELV
-324 ILASIIACNDNSIIC
+324 ILASIIACNDNRIIC

-388 KTNGVSG
+388 KANGASG

-433 RVYLNYWIKRWS
+433 RVYLSYWIKRWS

-450 SLEEGIHYSA
+450 SLEEGIHYSV

-467 LNALDASAGEEIPAE
+467 LNALDASAGGDIPSE

-495 LMDSDKKSSHSRLNS
+495 LVDSDKKSSHSRLNS
-510 TKRRIIDECTQSGAM
+510 TKRRIIDECAQSGAM
-525 SWVTWGATIENY
+525 SWITWGATIENY
-537 VPEDVLAA
+537 VPEDVLVA
-545 SIEKCYSGK
+545 SIEKCYPGK
-554 KWEHPLGDRF
+554 KWEHPLDDRF
-564 ICPLSFTFKGGKTHP
+564 ICPLSFAFKGKKSQP
-579 DKIRIARTACEA
+579 SKIKIARTACEV
-591 GFSPLGDAVKH
+591 GFSPLGDAMKKVG
-602 VAELCDL
+602 ELCDL
-609 ICAANDVD
+609 ICAANDVEAR
-617 MG
+617 

>member
-1 MKSFRQLELV
+1 
-11 WTWLIYQGGLA
+11 
-22 RMRRNI
+22 MRRNI
-28 FLGFGCSGYRSF
+28 FLGFGCNGYRSF
-40 FGSEDSRFGPFDKV
+40 IGNEDSRFGPFDKV

-64 KSSLVDFVIKAMTT
+64 KSSLVDFVIKAMTS

-106 NDPLTISLCID
+106 NCPLTISLCID

-185 GLSMDLNRC
+185 GLSLDLNRC

-238 FPDRDVD
+238 FPDRDVE

-286 DPRASLLVSHE
+286 DPCASLLVSHE

-318 GVTELV
+318 GITELV
-324 ILASIIACNDNSIIC
+324 ILASIIACNDNRIIC

-380 GVQVAHVS
+380 GIQVAHVS
-388 KTNGVSG
+388 KANGVSG
-395 CRQLDGLGCARDL
+395 CRQLDGLGCVRDL

-418 LLQANFVVWVEGPSD
+418 LLQANFLVWVEGPSD

-450 SLEEGIHYSA
+450 SLEEGIHYSV

-467 LNALDASAGEEIPAE
+467 LNALDASAGGEIPSE

-495 LMDSDKKSSHSRLNS
+495 LMDSDKKSPHSRLNS
-510 TKRRIIDECTQSGAM
+510 TKRRIIDECAQSGAM

-537 VPEDVLAA
+537 IPEDVLVA
-545 SIEKCYSGK
+545 SIKKCYPDK

-564 ICPLSFTFKGGKTHP
+564 ICPLSFTFKGKKSQP
-579 DKIRIARTACEA
+579 SKIKIARTACEV
-591 GFSPLGDAVKH
+591 GFSPLGDAMKKVG
-602 VAELCDL
+602 ELCDL
-609 ICAANDVD
+609 MCAANDVEAR
-617 MG
+617 

>member
-1 MKSFRQLELV
+1 
-11 WTWLIYQGGLA
+11 
-22 RMRRNI
+22 MRRNI

-40 FGSEDSRFGPFDKV
+40 FGNEDSRFGPFDKV

-64 KSSLVDFVIKAMTT
+64 KSSLVDFVIKAMTS
-78 IDARGEIAR
+78 IDGRGEIAR

-106 NDPLTISLCID
+106 DDPLTISLCID

-122 ESSSLKRPSGDKWRA
+122 GSSSLKQPSEDKLRA
-137 EFSELF
+137 ELSELF
-143 SRSPYIS
+143 SQSPYMS
-150 TDGNGVWL
+150 DDGNGVWL
-158 DFLTSS
+158 DFHMASLAA
-164 PGAWSSLANDL
+164 GSSLTNIL
-175 TASFSQFKSS
+175 IASFSQYKSAS
-185 GLSMDLNRC
+185 LSMDPARRP
-194 SLDLLQHGGDD
+194 LDLLEHAGDE
-205 GSCYADIIRSIVPW
+205 SCYADIIRSIVPW

-233 VEDDD
+233 VEDDE

-286 DPRASLLVSHE
+286 DPCASLLVSHE

-324 ILASIIACNDNSIIC
+324 ILASIIACNDNRIIC

-388 KTNGVSG
+388 KANGVSG
-395 CRQLDGLGCARDL
+395 CRQLDGLGCVRDL

-450 SLEEGIHYSA
+450 SLEEGIHYSV

-467 LNALDASAGEEIPAE
+467 LNALDASTGGEIPSE
-482 LISLFRINTHFCV
+482 LIFLFRINTHFCV
-495 LMDSDKKSSHSRLNS
+495 LMDSDKKSSHSGLNS
-510 TKRRIIDECTQSGAM
+510 TKRRIIDECAQSGAM

-537 VPEDVLAA
+537 IPEDVLVA
-545 SIEKCYSGK
+545 SIEKCYLGK

-564 ICPLSFTFKGGKTHP
+564 ICPLSFTFKGK
-579 DKIRIARTACEA
+579 KIQPSKIKIARSACEA
-591 GFSPLGDAVKH
+591 GFSPLGDAMKKVG
-602 VAELCDL
+602 ELCDL
-609 ICAANDVD
+609 ICAANDVETR
-617 MG
+617 

>member
-1 MKSFRQLELV
+1 
-11 WTWLIYQGGLA
+11 
-22 RMRRNI
+22 MRRNI

-64 KSSLVDFVIKAMTT
+64 KSSLVDFVIKAMTS
-78 IDARGEIAR
+78 IDQRGEIAR

-122 ESSSLKRPSGDKWRA
+122 ESSSLKRPSGDKRMA
-137 EFSELF
+137 ELSELF
-143 SRSPYIS
+143 SRPPYIS
-150 TDGNGVWL
+150 NDGDGVWL
-158 DFLTSS
+158 DFLTAS
-164 PGAWSSLANDL
+164 PAAGSSLVNDL
-175 TASFSQFKSS
+175 IASFSQYKSA

-194 SLDLLQHGGDD
+194 SLDPLQHGGDD
-205 GSCYADIIRSIVPW
+205 ESCYADIIRSIVPW

-372 SPTVINYP
+372 SPTVLAFRLP
-380 GVQVAHVS
+380 M
-388 KTNGVSG
+388 
-395 CRQLDGLGCARDL
+395 CLRQMEFLDADSLT
-408 LDDLGVKASD
+408 
-418 LLQANFVVWVEGPSD
+418 VWV
-433 RVYLNYWIKRWS
+433 LLAIC
-445 DEHNI
+445 
-450 SLEEGIHYSA
+450 L
-460 MIYGGKL
+460 MIWG
-467 LNALDASAGEEIPAE
+467 
-482 LISLFRINTHFCV
+482 
-495 LMDSDKKSSHSRLNS
+495 SR
-510 TKRRIIDECTQSGAM
+510 
-525 SWVTWGATIENY
+525 
-537 VPEDVLAA
+537 P
-545 SIEKCYSGK
+545 
-554 KWEHPLGDRF
+554 P
-564 ICPLSFTFKGGKTHP
+564 ICCKQTL
-579 DKIRIARTACEA
+579 
-591 GFSPLGDAVKH
+591 
-602 VAELCDL
+602 
-609 ICAANDVD
+609 
-617 MG
+617 